1 MCSLFGGNEK
11 LEIKMEDLVKKLED
25 RMADIEDKQDGDE
38 ENNKEKFT
46 ELEDK
51 LESLQVRMT
60 EQQDRYEE
68 NIKELRHQLELANI
82 KQNEFQQKIDH
93 LEETLEKSLQ
103 QQESFR
109 AESSRQLNNEA
120 DIEVL
125 IEKIHTQSGRFYFY
139 YEILLLHCLFLMHK
153 MFSLTET
160 CQ

>member
-1 MCSLFGGNEK
+1 MEM
-11 LEIKMEDLVKKLED
+11 KMEDLVKKLED

-60 EQQDRYEE
+60 DQQDRYEE

-103 QQESFR
+103 QQESVR
-109 AESSRQLNNEA
+109 AESSRQLHTEA

-125 IEKIHTQSGRFYFY
+125 MEKIHQQSGRFYFLFFT
-139 YEILLLHCLFLMHK
+139 INDKTMLLHCLFLMHK
-153 MFSLTET
+153 IFYL
-160 CQ
+160 